1 VSVNHRYPLNKASQ
15 HPPRTNFGS
24 TQFKLAL
31 TLAFR
36 SSSWQNF
43 KSLID
48 SHRVF
53 WLSTERCRADYIIGR
68 YSATTVS
75 ALRAESPATKYLVY
89 IHKW

>member
-43 KSLID
+43 KKVWLIHTEYFD
-48 SHRVF
+48 CPLNAAEPTTSSVAIQQLRCQLYVRKARQQ
-53 WLSTERCRADYIIGR
+53 ST
-68 YSATTVS
+68 
-75 ALRAESPATKYLVY
+75 
-89 IHKW
+89 